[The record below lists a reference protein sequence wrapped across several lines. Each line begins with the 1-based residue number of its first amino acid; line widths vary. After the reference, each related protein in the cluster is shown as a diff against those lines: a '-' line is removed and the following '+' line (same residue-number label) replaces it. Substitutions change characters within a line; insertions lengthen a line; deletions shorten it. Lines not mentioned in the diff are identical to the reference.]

1 MQSGLDQGA
10 EIALYSHHLPS
21 NLPPQIEWV
30 CVLDE
35 ALAWTDYLAVDLPQ
49 AKLVLLRSQL
59 GILPG
64 DSFPYPAQ
72 ALITQAMP
80 CGIGA
85 CYACALKSTQGW
97 ILSCRE
103 GPVFDLNQLEL

>member
-1 MQSGLDQGA
+1 VQSGLEREA
-10 EIALYSHHLPS
+10 EIALYANHLPA
-21 NLPPQIEWV
+21 NLPPQIEWISD
-30 CVLDE
+30 LDE

-49 AKLVLLRSQL
+49 DKLVLLRSQL

-64 DSFPYPAQ
+64 DSFPFPAQ
-72 ALITQAMP
+72 VLITQAMP

-85 CYACALKSTQGW
+85 CYACALKSTHGW